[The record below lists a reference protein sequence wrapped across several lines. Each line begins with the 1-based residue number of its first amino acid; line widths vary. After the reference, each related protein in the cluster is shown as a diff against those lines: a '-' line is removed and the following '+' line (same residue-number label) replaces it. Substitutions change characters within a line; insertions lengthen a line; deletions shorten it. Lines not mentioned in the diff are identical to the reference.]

1 MISVYLLLDCFPT
14 DLAFPSAAD
23 FQFTDDTDFRPV
35 RSGMMQIFFS
45 AFPFS
50 QNQNK
55 KLDQPIGKPSLI
67 WRDYL
72 FLR

>member
-1 MISVYLLLDCFPT
+1 RKISE
-14 DLAFPSAAD
+14 AFLFSRRLFFCHAD
-23 FQFTDDTDFRPV
+23 FADDADSFRCFFFFPQISQMCTDFRPV

-55 KLDQPIGKPSLI
+55 KLDQP
-67 WRDYL
+67 
-72 FLR
+72 

>member
-55 KLDQPIGKPSLI
+55 KLGQP
-67 WRDYL
+67 
-72 FLR
+72 